1 MSQPT
6 TTSHNLTATDQR
18 PEPAA
23 PTPGQ
28 TVGPFFG
35 YSLPYEGGPNL
46 VDPHD
51 ARAVTLHGVL
61 YDGAGNPVPDGLI
74 EIWQRDE
81 HGRIVAEPGSLVRDH
96 RTFTGFGRSA
106 TDADG
111 RFWFFTVMPGRNQDR
126 PGVAPFIAMAV
137 FARGLLDK
145 LHTRV
150 YLPRYAAL
158 NGTDPFLSSLS
169 PQERATLTATAD
181 TGGADDSLRFDVYLQ
196 GDRETVFL
204 DFG

>member
-1 MSQPT
+1 MSQPV
-6 TTSHNLTATDQR
+6 TA
-18 PEPAA
+18 EPDTGGDRSQQAA

-35 YSLPYEGGPNL
+35 FSLPYAGGPDL

-61 YDGAGNPVPDGLI
+61 YDGAGGPVPDGLI
-74 EIWQRDE
+74 EIWQPDE
-81 HGRIVAEPGSLVRDH
+81 AGRIVQEPGSIVRDH
-96 RTFTGFGRSA
+96 RTFTGFGRAA

-111 RFWFFTVMPGRNQDR
+111 RFRFFTVVPGLDETR
-126 PGVAPFIAMAV
+126 PDQAPFIAMAV
-137 FARGLLDK
+137 FARGLLNK

-150 YLPRYAAL
+150 YLPRYAQL
-158 NGTDPFLSSLS
+158 NSADPLLASLPS
-169 PQERATLTATAD
+169 QERATLAATAD
-181 TGGADDSLRFDVYLQ
+181 GTDGSDDSLRFDVHLQ

-204 DFG
+204 DFR